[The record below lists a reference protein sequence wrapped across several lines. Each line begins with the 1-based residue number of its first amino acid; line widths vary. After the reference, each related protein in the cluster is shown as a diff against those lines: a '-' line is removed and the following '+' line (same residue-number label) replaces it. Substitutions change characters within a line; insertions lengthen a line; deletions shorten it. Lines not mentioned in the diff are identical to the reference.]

1 MDGLRR
7 ERAEVDMIKVS
18 GPAFTGVDNRLMS
31 LQLVEQVLT
40 DAVLF
45 TVHGE
50 VEQAS
55 EVLSGK
61 PVLMERGTFR
71 LVTNV
76 TKEMLDRS
84 LEQLHGDPRMESE
97 DLVVLMEM

>member
-71 LVTNV
+71 LV
-76 TKEMLDRS
+76 
-84 LEQLHGDPRMESE
+84 GCP
-97 DLVVLMEM
+97 